1 MHEERVER
9 HCAGVQEAI
18 DNLHKQFLSLQ
29 QNLFDKAN
37 QNKSA
42 VLNLEIAFNNASKT
56 LRLTNL
62 QDQLNKQKE
71 RHIDDVK
78 TTLRNFR
85 VKFDDTLSNLRNSN
99 AKFRFSFN
107 VFSDGGNFS
116 AEEIDLHKKKLEK
129 MALLIDTNETSML
142 KEMEKLEKKHLDE
155 AIKVMTQFQEKFKF
169 NLIDL
174 QFIEKIGRW
183 LNNTQIKIKS
193 CVNESNTSAKE
204 LNNLIDEFDVWVD
217 ACRHPNLDKKSVSP
231 KDLIEFFEKINKQ
244 IYNRAVYLKCIKEE
258 NQVPLRFSKVDQ
270 TPRNDSMVKEIEEE
284 TIGKISTSKALNEIK
299 TVSQK
304 KSKIRKT
311 TNLVVPESSEQ
322 DQQLNNK
329 LSKSSIYINANM
341 IKSSSKIALADDPA
355 LEIMKTIL
363 KYSNLFLKLIIKFV
377 LLFNRKKQFKF
388 YNKKIKFI
396 ELDT

>member
-42 VLNLEIAFNNASKT
+42 VLNLEIAFNNASKS

-85 VKFDDTLSNLRNSN
+85 AKFDDTLSNLRNSN

-155 AIKVMTQFQEKFKF
+155 AIKVMTQFQEKFKY
-169 NLIDL
+169 NLFDL

-193 CVNESNTSAKE
+193 CVNESNASAKE
-204 LNNLIDEFDVWVD
+204 LSNFIDEFAVWID

-231 KDLIEFFEKINKQ
+231 RDLIAFFEKINNQ

-258 NQVPLRFSKVDQ
+258 HQVPLRFSKAEQ
-270 TPRNDSMVKEIEEE
+270 LPKNDTINVEIEDG
-284 TIGKISTSKALNEIK
+284 TIEKVSSSKSLNEKK
-299 TVSQK
+299 TGQK
-304 KSKIRKT
+304 KSKIRKS
-311 TNLVVPESSEQ
+311 TNLVVPETPEQ
-322 DQQLNNK
+322 DHQLNNK
-329 LSKSSIYINANM
+329 VSKSGIFINTN
-341 IKSSSKIALADDPA
+341 ILKSGSRVALADDPA

-363 KYSNLFLKLIIKFV
+363 K
-377 LLFNRKKQFKF
+377 
-388 YNKKIKFI
+388 
-396 ELDT
+396 

>member
-18 DNLHKQFLSLQ
+18 ENMHKQFLSLQ
-29 QNLFDKAN
+29 QNLIDKAN

-42 VLNLEIAFNNASKT
+42 VLNLEIAFNNATKS

-62 QDQLNKQKE
+62 QDQLNKQKD

-85 VKFDDTLSNLRNSN
+85 AKFDDTLSYLRNSN

-116 AEEIDLHKKKLEK
+116 AEEIDLHKRKLEK

-142 KEMEKLEKKHLDE
+142 KDMEKLEKKHLDE
-155 AIKVMTQFQEKFKF
+155 AIKVMTQFQEKFKY

-193 CVNESNTSAKE
+193 SVNESNAAAKE
-204 LNNLIDEFDVWVD
+204 LSNLIEEFDVWVD
-217 ACRHPNLDKKSVSP
+217 ACRHPNLDKKNVKP
-231 KDLIEFFEKINKQ
+231 QDLIEFFEKINKH
-244 IYNRAVYLKCIKEE
+244 IYDRAVFLKCFKEE
-258 NQVPLRFSKVDQ
+258 TQVPIRFSRLDKLSQ
-270 TPRNDSMVKEIEEE
+270 NETKNDEIESEKIESPINKEE
-284 TIGKISTSKALNEIK
+284 
-299 TVSQK
+299 K
-304 KSKIRKT
+304 KSAGKKNKTRKT
-311 TNLVVPESSEQ
+311 ANLVVPETPEQ
-322 DQQLNNK
+322 DQRSIV
-329 LSKSSIYINANM
+329 SKS
-341 IKSSSKIALADDPA
+341 KSNILMTTTLLKSGSKVTLSDDPA
-355 LEIMKTIL
+355 LDIMKTIL
-363 KYSNLFLKLIIKFV
+363 KLVIFLNL
-377 LLFNRKKQFKF
+377 
-388 YNKKIKFI
+388 YH
-396 ELDT
+396 